1 MKEKD
6 ISQMPVMDNGEMV
19 GSITESA
26 VLTYLLENPLNNT
39 EKKVETIMDTAFPVV
54 QGVAR

>member
-6 ISQMPVMDNGEMV
+6 ISQLPVVEKEEII
-19 GSITESA
+19 GSVTESA

-39 EKKVETIMDTAFPVV
+39 ENHLKYILE
-54 QGVAR
+54 Q